1 MIKINKFA
9 YMKIHYL
16 FFLFIILFSSC
27 ETDFDVNAQWEDVT
41 IVYGLIDPNIE
52 DQLIKINKAFLGQG
66 DALQMASIADSSNY
80 NPSDLHV
87 KIHRIR
93 QQAFNQYDTL
103 SSVTLN
109 DTILEKDDGLFS
121 TDNNIIYTFKKP
133 SSFYNTNSLYALEII
148 NLISGHKVTSQ
159 TEIINTFSFESL
171 NPSFEWG
178 LYNGDLPD
186 SLKFRTKNIE
196 WQPSTNGVIYQLDIV
211 INYIENNDTIN
222 LPWSQPLVEYTSGN
236 MSLKIK
242 GDQFFQFLTT
252 NLTNNTPKQFL
263 NLDLV
268 MTVGSDD
275 LKTYINVNK
284 PFSGIVQE
292 RPVFSNINNGVGL
305 FSSRFTYDDI
315 KGIELTNGTINY
327 MINDLDLGFE

>member
-103 SSVTLN
+103 SSVSLN
-109 DTILEKDDGLFS
+109 DTILDKDDGLFS

-196 WQPSTNGVIYQLDIV
+196 WQPSNNGVIYQLDIV
-211 INYIENNDTIN
+211 VNYIENNDTIN

>member
-9 YMKIHYL
+9 YMKFHYL

-109 DTILEKDDGLFS
+109 DTILDKDDGLFS
-121 TDNNIIYTFKKP
+121 TDNNIIYSFKKP

-305 FSSRFTYDDI
+305 FSARFTYDDI

>member
-9 YMKIHYL
+9 YMKFHYL

-93 QQAFNQYDTL
+93 QQAFNQYDTI
-103 SSVTLN
+103 SSVILN
-109 DTILEKDDGLFS
+109 DTILDKDDGLFS

>member
-109 DTILEKDDGLFS
+109 DTILDKDDGLFT

-159 TEIINTFSFESL
+159 TEIINAFSFESL

-305 FSSRFTYDDI
+305 FSSRFTYDNI

>member
-109 DTILEKDDGLFS
+109 DTILDKDDGLFS